1 MPRSCQVLIIE
12 SDAHAL
18 VQMRRVLAGMG
29 ASVITAADEKT
40 LAEAIAGLQ
49 RKQLQPLLIIA
60 RVTLPSGSGIRLLQ
74 MAREP
79 FPGARQL
86 LISHHPKNLLL
97 MVPGFAEHCGHF
109 LQEMFTDEQFRT
121 AVEDSLAPAL
131 RAG

>member
-1 MPRSCQVLIIE
+1 MPRSSQVLIIE
-12 SDAHAL
+12 SDSQAL

-29 ASVITAADEKT
+29 ASAITAADAST
-40 LAEAIAGLQ
+40 LAEALAYLQ
-49 RKQLQPLLIIA
+49 SKQLQPALIVA
-60 RVTLPSGSGIRLLQ
+60 RVTLPSGSGIRLLEA
-74 MAREP
+74 ARQT

-109 LQEMFTDEQFRT
+109 LQELFTDEQFRA

-131 RAG
+131 RA